1 MRNLLSL
8 RKSMSEDRQKDL
20 FENKDRKKDIASINR
35 LFQDVERYRKSD
47 NFKKML
53 DFYAS
58 FPYLGV
64 YNAALVEQQR
74 PGARMVLTVKKW
86 AELYGRKI
94 KPNARPVII
103 LLPFGPVEFL
113 FDIYDTRPIG
123 KYNKAEDNFII
134 ERIINVHSAEC
145 KYDVGFYLNNLR
157 ENLPKFGIAYHNY
170 YVVGSEIQSEI
181 RINDSEELRIKINR
195 DQSITHNSHFILSV
209 RSGANDAEQLASIF
223 HELGHLFCLHL
234 AYPWFKDRSYTK
246 EVKEFEAE
254 VVSYLV
260 CSRIGIKTQSIEYLA
275 YYVEEKE
282 EIPPID
288 IERIFDAVDLI
299 EQIIKGKRD
308 VNKCLLY
315 KKDKDFK
322 AKVDIEKEKKRQE
335 RERAKALKRI
345 Y

>member
-1 MRNLLSL
+1 
-8 RKSMSEDRQKDL
+8 MSDIKQKDL
-20 FENKDRKKDIASINR
+20 FENKDREKDIASINR
-35 LFQDVERYRKSD
+35 LFQDVKRYRKSD
-47 NFKKML
+47 NFKMML

-74 PGARMVLTVKKW
+74 PGAKMVLTVDKW
-86 AELYGRKI
+86 AKLYKRKL

-103 LLPFGPVEFL
+103 LLPFYPVEFL
-113 FDIYDTRPIG
+113 FDIYDTRPNG
-123 KYNKAEDNFII
+123 KYNKVEDNFVID
-134 ERIINVHSAEC
+134 RIINRHRAEC
-145 KYDVGFYLNNLR
+145 KSEVGFYLSNLK
-157 ENLPKFGIAYHNY
+157 ENLPKFGIAYHNN

-181 RINDSEELRIKINR
+181 RIDNSEELRVKINK

-223 HELGHLFCLHL
+223 HELGHLFCLHMVH
-234 AYPWFKDRSYTK
+234 PWFKDRSYTK

-260 CSRIGIKTQSIEYLA
+260 CSRIGIMTQSMEYLA
-275 YYVEEKE
+275 YYVQDNE

-308 VNKCLLY
+308 VTKCLLY
-315 KKDKDFK
+315 KKDKAFK
-322 AKVDIEKEKKRQE
+322 KKVDKEKELIKQE
-335 RERAKALKRI
+335 HIKAKALKGS

>member
-1 MRNLLSL
+1 MEERLSPMLGLL
-8 RKSMSEDRQKDL
+8 L
-20 FENKDRKKDIASINR
+20 FSCPS
-35 LFQDVERYRKSD
+35 VH
-47 NFKKML
+47 
-53 DFYAS
+53 
-58 FPYLGV
+58 
-64 YNAALVEQQR
+64 
-74 PGARMVLTVKKW
+74 
-86 AELYGRKI
+86 
-94 KPNARPVII
+94 
-103 LLPFGPVEFL
+103 VEFL

-134 ERIINVHSAEC
+134 EKIINGHTAEC
-145 KYDVGFYLNNLR
+145 KYEVGFYLNNII

-181 RINDSEELRIKINR
+181 RIDDSEELRIKINR
-195 DQSITHNSHFILSV
+195 NQSITHNSHFILSV

-260 CSRIGIKTQSIEYLA
+260 CSRIGIRTQSMEYLA
-275 YYVEEKE
+275 YYVEDNEK
-282 EIPPID
+282 IPTID

-308 VNKCLLY
+308 VTKCLLY
-315 KKDKDFK
+315 KKDKAFK
-322 AKVDIEKEKKRQE
+322 AKVDKEKELIKQEQTKTEATKKSF
-335 RERAKALKRI
+335 
-345 Y
+345 

>member
-1 MRNLLSL
+1 
-8 RKSMSEDRQKDL
+8 MSEVKQKDL
-20 FENKDRKKDIASINR
+20 FENQDRAKEIASINR
-35 LFQDVERYRKSD
+35 LFQDVKRYRKSD

-74 PGARMVLTVKKW
+74 PGARMVLTIKKW
-86 AELYGRKI
+86 AELYKRKI

-103 LLPFGPVEFL
+103 LLPFYPVEFL
-113 FDIYDTRPIG
+113 FDIYDTRPKG
-123 KYNKAEDNFII
+123 KYNKEDDNFII
-134 ERIINVHSAEC
+134 EQIINQHKAEC
-145 KYDVGFYLNNLR
+145 SYDVSYYLINIE
-157 ENLPKFGIAYHNY
+157 ENLPKYGIAYHSN
-170 YVVGSEIQSEI
+170 YVVGSEIQAEI
-181 RINDSEELRIKINR
+181 RVDNSDDMIVKI
-195 DQSITHNSHFILSV
+195 DKDHAVTHNSHFILSV
-209 RSGANDAEQLASIF
+209 RSGANKAEQLASIF

-234 AYPWFKDRSYTK
+234 AYPWFKDRSYSK

-260 CSRIGIKTQSIEYLA
+260 CSRIGIKTSSMEYLA
-275 YYVEEKE
+275 YYVDENE

-299 EQIIKGKRD
+299 EQIIKNKRD
-308 VNKCLLY
+308 VTKCLLY
-315 KKDKDFK
+315 KKDESFK
-322 AKVDIEKEKKRQE
+322 EKVDIEREKIKQE
-335 RERAKALKRI
+335 RERAKALKGI

>member
-1 MRNLLSL
+1 MT
-8 RKSMSEDRQKDL
+8 MSEVKQKDL
-20 FENKDRKKDIASINR
+20 FEDKDREKDIASINR
-35 LFQDVERYRKSD
+35 LFQDIERYRKSE
-47 NFKKML
+47 NFKMML

-86 AELYGRKI
+86 AELYDRKI
-94 KPNARPVII
+94 KSNARPVII
-103 LLPFGPVEFL
+103 LLPFYPVEFL
-113 FDIYDTRPIG
+113 FDIYDTRPNG
-123 KYNKAEDNFII
+123 KYSKTEDNYVID
-134 ERIINVHSAEC
+134 RIINRHKAEC
-145 KYDVGFYLNNLR
+145 KYDVGFYLNNIK

-181 RINDSEELRIKINR
+181 RIDDSEELRIKINR
-195 DQSITHNSHFILSV
+195 DLSIIHNSHFILSV
-209 RSGANDAEQLASIF
+209 RSGADDAEQLASIF

-234 AYPWFKDRSYTK
+234 SYPWFKDRSYTK

-260 CSRIGIKTQSIEYLA
+260 CSRIGIRTQSMEYLA
-275 YYVEEKE
+275 YYVEENE
-282 EIPPID
+282 EIPAID

-308 VNKCLLY
+308 ISKCLLY
-315 KKDKDFK
+315 KKDKTFK
-322 AKVDIEKEKKRQE
+322 EKVDKVKESLKKEKERFN
-335 RERAKALKRI
+335 REQDGNPSF
-345 Y
+345 

>member
-1 MRNLLSL
+1 
-8 RKSMSEDRQKDL
+8 MSEVKQKDL
-20 FENKDRKKDIASINR
+20 FENRGREKDISSINR

-47 NFKKML
+47 NFKMML

-103 LLPFGPVEFL
+103 LLPFAPVEFL

-123 KYNKAEDNFII
+123 KYNRTDDNFII

-145 KYDVGFYLNNLR
+145 KYDVGFYLNNLK

-181 RINDSEELRIKINR
+181 RIDNSEELMIKINR
-195 DQSITHNSHFILSV
+195 NQSIIHNSHFFLSV

-234 AYPWFKDRSYTK
+234 VYPWFKDRSYTK

-260 CSRIGIKTQSIEYLA
+260 CSRIGIKTQSMEYLA

-299 EQIIKGKRD
+299 EQIIQRKRD
-308 VNKCLLY
+308 ITQCLLY
-315 KKDKDFK
+315 KKDKAFK
-322 AKVDIEKEKKRQE
+322 AKVDKVKDSLKKEKERFNRGQDGNPSF
-335 RERAKALKRI
+335 
-345 Y
+345 

>member
-1 MRNLLSL
+1 
-8 RKSMSEDRQKDL
+8 MSDIKQKDL
-20 FENKDRKKDIASINR
+20 FENKDREKDIASINR
-35 LFQDVERYRKSD
+35 LFQDVKRYRKSD
-47 NFKKML
+47 NFKMML

-74 PGARMVLTVKKW
+74 PGAKMVLTVDKW
-86 AELYGRKI
+86 AKLYKRKL

-103 LLPFGPVEFL
+103 LLPFYPVEFL
-113 FDIYDTRPIG
+113 FDIYDTRPNG
-123 KYNKAEDNFII
+123 KYNKVEDNFVID
-134 ERIINVHSAEC
+134 RIINRHRAEC
-145 KYDVGFYLNNLR
+145 KSEVGFYLSNLK
-157 ENLPKFGIAYHNY
+157 ENLPKFGIAYHNN

-181 RINDSEELRIKINR
+181 RVDDSEELRVKINK
-195 DQSITHNSHFILSV
+195 DQYIRHNSYFILSV

-223 HELGHLFCLHL
+223 HELGHLFCLHM
-234 AYPWFKDRSYTK
+234 AHPWFKDRSYTK
-246 EVKEFEAE
+246 EIREFEAE

-260 CSRIGIKTQSIEYLA
+260 CSRIGIRTRSMEYLA
-275 YYVEEKE
+275 YYVQDNE

-308 VNKCLLY
+308 VTKCLLY
-315 KKDKDFK
+315 KKDKAFK
-322 AKVDIEKEKKRQE
+322 EKVDKEKELIKQE
-335 RERAKALKRI
+335 HIKAKALKGS